1 MFEEYP
7 EDLNVDEACE
17 LLRIGRNNF
26 YKLLKDDNGQGET
39 KLHAFKNGRVW
50 KVPKIAVQQYIMEQ
64 AKMKKK

>member
-7 EDLNVDEACE
+7 DVLNVDEACE

-26 YKLLKDDNGQGET
+26 YKLLKEDNGK

-50 KVPKIAVQQYIMEQ
+50 KIPKIAVQQFIIEQ
-64 AKMKKK
+64 AKIKQA